1 MTSPSSAASVAA
13 SDTVSRQMTPASSR
27 WLRLRLY
34 GSGGSGGR
42 VLPSAL
48 LSHRRRHASSS
59 SLPCRDYGVD
69 KLTDAVF
76 HEFLRHD
83 PLLDVRQSPL
93 IAPSRDFLDS
103 VATRSVDCVTVH
115 RQGRPVSGV
124 CPLTA
129 HVEENESDRLHGGTA
144 RRTSPNCR
152 SAAARN
158 ISDAMTTVCRDT
170 S

>member
-1 MTSPSSAASVAA
+1 MTQSSPASVAA
-13 SDTVSRQMTPASSR
+13 VSRQTKPTSSR

-34 GSGGSGGR
+34 GTGSGSGRR

-48 LSHRRRHASSS
+48 LGHRRRCASSS
-59 SLPCRDYGVD
+59 SFHYRDYSVD

-83 PLLDVRQSPL
+83 PQLDTRQSPL
-93 IAPSRDFLDS
+93 VAEPRDSAAARLVDS
-103 VATRSVDCVTVH
+103 VTAQRH
-115 RQGRPVSGV
+115 GRPVSGGLW
-124 CPLTA
+124 PLSS
-129 HVEENESDRLHGGTA
+129 HIENDSDWLSNGSA

-158 ISDAMTTVCRDT
+158 TSDLMTLCRDST
-170 S
+170 